1 MLHDESTAKPRIPTL
16 TQANYHAWLSA
27 VKDELYAIEA
37 DDLLAKAALNGN
49 GTEQEGNCTDEDV
62 IPENRRKAYIMIK
75 RSISPEIKSKLE
87 DINAGEV
94 ETLLRRVRLSFYKP
108 SPHLVELLHDK
119 ISTLTVAN
127 FTNMDAYILEFKQT
141 ASLLSNC
148 GGKVDDSILKMWL
161 LKGLPSD
168 YTMVKFHVQT
178 NPANISLADTYL
190 AIASFASTDPRL
202 TGSTHPAHKAGRRDR
217 ASAASE
223 PPATKSEEL
232 CRTFARSGKCPYGD
246 SCKWKHVTKPAGG
259 NATPNNAPRPAASEP
274 PSGSGCDHCKKH
286 NFARWQNH
294 STAKC
299 QRKTYVC
306 TTCNTKGHHST
317 AFCPKTKNKAAAA
330 NELDSEYDAADIGN
344 RNVALTALVP
354 NAAIA
359 AATAI
364 GILPSSIKLLI
375 DGGANCAIFTST
387 AGMSNVRH
395 ASIDIKVGGGSVHCD
410 LIGDFSGTIVD
421 HSCPSGEARS
431 ISIEA
436 ARICPDFGQNIVPE
450 SRFTN
455 KDFIITKKQNKC
467 TIVRGPTAIT
477 AQRGADQL
485 FYLTVVPTTTT
496 AVPPCPPNVS
506 QDSAVLNAR
515 GPAAPPMSPL
525 DADHDAAACNAF
537 DMCCF
542 VDSTSAEA
550 CPCCGEIDRVYI
562 ARTYDEY
569 GNILQLKHY
578 RYGHRHLGDVAQ
590 LEGVT
595 LPPKPFFCRA
605 CVEGKST
612 RLSLNKR
619 RVEPLYI
626 APRPAYAWHTDT
638 AGPFSTRTPEGHNQM
653 RLLIDGYSH
662 YRKIEMVSS
671 TADFHV
677 AWDQHITSVE
687 TELGRTSIVAQLIS
701 DSAKYYDSDALDAI
715 NQKRGIIHLFS
726 PPYTQSLNHIAER
739 DIRVMLEMARCMMI
753 HSGAPKNRYGRCL
766 KFSAYILNRLPWKTG
781 EAVSCIERYYHGQR
795 TIADPRKHIRVFGC
809 ASWVHLSHPTGPHVD
824 KLDAKAE
831 MHIHVGFDPLRRC
844 YINETL
850 SGKIVLSAHCTFNES
865 AFPWKKLPTY
875 EGPVSSDF
883 IDDDLQA
890 SMRFPHTRIPVHSMC
905 KNARRPP
912 NPIVLGV
919 L

>member
-1 MLHDESTAKPRIPTL
+1 ML
-16 TQANYHAWLSA
+16 
-27 VKDELYAIEA
+27 
-37 DDLLAKAALNGN
+37 
-49 GTEQEGNCTDEDV
+49 
-62 IPENRRKAYIMIK
+62 K
-75 RSISPEIKSKLE
+75 RSISPEIKSKLD

-94 ETLLRRVRLSFYKP
+94 EALLRRVRLCFYKP

-119 ISTLTVAN
+119 ISTLAVAN
-127 FTNMDAYILEFKQT
+127 FTNMDSYILEFKQT
-141 ASLLSNC
+141 ATQLNNC
-148 GGKVDDSILKMWL
+148 GGKVDESLLRMWF
-161 LKGLPSD
+161 LKGLPSE
-168 YTMVKFHVQT
+168 YNMVKFHVQASAAT
-178 NPANISLADTYL
+178 LSLDDTYL
-190 AIASFASTDPRL
+190 AIASFAGTDPKL
-202 TGSTHPAHKAGRRDR
+202 TGSTHPASCPAYKTARRDR

-223 PPATKSEEL
+223 PPSKKSEEL
-232 CRTFARSGKCPYGD
+232 CRAFAKTGKCNYGD

-259 NATPNNAPRPAASEP
+259 NATPNNAPKSAASDAP
-274 PSGSGCDHCKKH
+274 LGSGCDHCKKH
-286 NFARWQNH
+286 GFANWQKH
-294 STAKC
+294 TTANC
-299 QRKTYVC
+299 RRKTYVC
-306 TTCNTKGHHST
+306 TTCNTKGQHST
-317 AFCPKTKNKAAAA
+317 DYCPTTKNKAAAA
-330 NELDSEYDAADIGN
+330 NEFDCEYDAADIGE
-344 RNVALTALVP
+344 RNVALTAVVTS
-354 NAAIA
+354 AALSNS

-364 GILPSSIKLLI
+364 GDLSGASIKLLI

-387 AGMSNVRH
+387 AGMTNLRH
-395 ASIDIKVGGGSVHCD
+395 ASIDIKVGGGVHHCD

-421 HSCPSGEARS
+421 LSCPTAAKRP

-436 ARICPDFGQNIVPE
+436 ARICPNFGQNIIPE
-450 SRFTN
+450 SRFTI
-455 KDFIITKKQNKC
+455 KDFIITKKQNQC
-467 TIVRGPTAIT
+467 TIVRGSTTIT
-477 AQRGADQL
+477 ALRGADHL
-485 FYLTVVPTTTT
+485 FYLNVVPTT
-496 AVPPCPPNVS
+496 ASAEPPYASNDSPNA
-506 QDSAVLNAR
+506 AVLNAR
-515 GPAAPPMSPL
+515 GPAVSQLSPS
-525 DADHDAAACNAF
+525 DADHDAAALNAI

-550 CPCCGEIDRVYI
+550 CLQCGEIDRVFI
-562 ARTYDEY
+562 ARSYDEY

-578 RYGHRHLGDVAQ
+578 RYGHRHLAEVAQ

-595 LPPKPFFCRA
+595 LPPKPIFCRA

-619 RVEPLYI
+619 RIEPLYI

-653 RLLIDGYSH
+653 RLLIDGYSRF
-662 YRKIEMVSS
+662 RKIEMVSS

-701 DSAKYYDSDALDAI
+701 DSAKYYDSDALDII
-715 NQKRGIIHLFS
+715 NQKKGIVHLFS

-739 DIRVMLEMARCMMI
+739 NIRIMMEMARCMMI

-766 KFSAYILNRLPWKTG
+766 LFTGYILNRLPWKTG
-781 EAVSCIERYYHGQR
+781 ETESCIERYYQR
-795 TIADPRKHIRVFGC
+795 PIADPRKHIRVFGC

-844 YINETL
+844 YINESL

-865 AFPWKKLPTY
+865 VFPWKKLPTY
-875 EGPVSSDF
+875 EGPISSDF

-890 SMRFPHTRIPVHSMC
+890 SMRFPHTRIPVHVQD
-905 KNARRPP
+905 KRPP
-912 NPIVLGV
+912 STIGLGV